1 METLAISFPVK
12 NYDRSKLDALTENEL
27 LQLAEKDQHCTI
39 ETLGQFQQDLN
50 DDWIGIDAKNNW
62 WYFVNNGQTIAE

>member
-1 METLAISFPVK
+1 MEILAISFPIE
-12 NYDRSKLDALTENEL
+12 YYSDRSKLDLLYGNEL

-50 DDWIGIDAKNNW
+50 NNFIDTESSW
-62 WYFVNNGQTIAE
+62 WYFVNKSNNLKTN